1 MLIAG
6 TIYGRSVLEV
16 SLTPLP
22 PTIQSRNGHR
32 NLVCL
37 YWTSFLGLRYTW
49 VKTVLKG
56 PTISDL
62 QGNTVNIGAQG
73 ILLEDFSPH
82 TVLKFH
88 LLSTLQIL
96 IVILLCK
103 SIKVMGVIYDLMIEI
118 FSVNSIVE
126 I

>member
-73 ILLEDFSPH
+73 ILLEVQSSYRP
-82 TVLKFH
+82 
-88 LLSTLQIL
+88 QIPPSQYTANTYSH
-96 IVILLCK
+96 IVMY
-103 SIKVMGVIYDLMIEI
+103 VMGEIYDLMIEI